1 MNCLRRFPRCTC
13 FVCFIFFILIPP
25 DYFFISAHSFSRAI
39 VKLSRLPRVYVAATV
54 LHLSPGRILE
64 GRHGTA
70 AAEGRGR
77 RRRRWGGGWRTRGLA
92 GASSGPFVVGMATPW
107 RRGCSPKSL
116 EKERKQAVAAAL
128 DFSHLRHSGLPWKRA
143 ADATGPAAA
152 DQWDSTRCAGEGA
165 GSPASTSPA
174 HAADPDARGRHLRP
188 LCPPLCEWADERRGS
203 GPREPTRQQRV
214 AELSSP
220 ESEHLSAR

>member
-1 MNCLRRFPRCTC
+1 MVLPSASGIHPSSAFQQCRADVCRNLELPAQVSEMHLLRLFH
-13 FVCFIFFILIPP
+13 FFILIPP

-39 VKLSRLPRVYVAATV
+39 VELSRLPRVYVAATV

-107 RRGCSPKSL
+107 RRGCSPK
-116 EKERKQAVAAAL
+116 KESRRL
-128 DFSHLRHSGLPWKRA
+128 LRR
-143 ADATGPAAA
+143 
-152 DQWDSTRCAGEGA
+152 
-165 GSPASTSPA
+165 
-174 HAADPDARGRHLRP
+174 
-188 LCPPLCEWADERRGS
+188 
-203 GPREPTRQQRV
+203 
-214 AELSSP
+214 
-220 ESEHLSAR
+220 